1 VVNCNTS
8 QCVRCTLEKALTSL
22 STSRI
27 IQLYSSFQDL
37 RHCDTSITIYVQQ
50 VKSLFDELVV
60 ASQPISLE
68 DFNLYVFHC
77 LRGEFKDLVTNLVT
91 KVKLLLYTDLHN
103 HLLTHKFLYKN
114 SLHSMNANLFLMSS
128 PLLLQ
133 PPLLST
139 PQPSNHLATSHHNP
153 NFSHNR
159 GHSRGN

>member
-1 VVNCNTS
+1 
-8 QCVRCTLEKALTSL
+8 
-22 STSRI
+22 
-27 IQLYSSFQDL
+27 
-37 RHCDTSITIYVQQ
+37 VQQ

-103 HLLTHKFLYKN
+103 HLLTHKFLHKN
-114 SLHSMNANLFLMSS
+114 SLHSMNANSFLMSS

-139 PQPSNHLATSHHNP
+139 PQPSNHLATSHYNP